1 MSTSGN
7 EVIGE
12 ILAGASSEVVDQLA
26 DLLQGKS
33 ILTYVDSSVIYPQ
46 IKDNPSSIYS
56 FLLVC
61 GYLKIT
67 GSDKA
72 FGLGNLCQVA
82 LPKDVY
88 KRQGR
93 HRRVVRYLPVDEHDT
108 GLQLYRQHRH
118 RHAGDL
124 I

>member
-56 FLLVC
+56 FLLV
-61 GYLKIT
+61 L
-67 GSDKA
+67 S
-72 FGLGNLCQVA
+72 
-82 LPKDVY
+82 
-88 KRQGR
+88 
-93 HRRVVRYLPVDEHDT
+93 
-108 GLQLYRQHRH
+108 
-118 RHAGDL
+118 L
-124 I
+124 IHI